1 MPVFTPKI
9 KKINAF
15 ESVAVLTNK
24 DIYDKLGSRV
34 PKQTESGGMAMF
46 GLSKVS
52 AAALGERLTIQ
63 SLNEELMQTE
73 KATKETAE
81 ASKTTEETPEVT
93 KPEKTSETA

>member
-9 KKINAF
+9 KKTNAF

-34 PKQTESGGMAMF
+34 PKQTESGGTAIF
-46 GLSKVS
+46 GLSKVA

-63 SLNEELMQTE
+63 SLNEELMQAE
-73 KATKETAE
+73 KASKEAVE
-81 ASKTTEETPEVT
+81 ASKTTEETSEVT
-93 KPEKTSETA
+93 KEQKASETA